1 MLNSLFSNIKTA
13 KLLPTIV
20 LCSIFSSTHIYASDS
35 CHIKLDAGL
44 TLTTTTLEF
53 FNATKGSD
61 NNKKILYKIQDDQR
75 LIVHDKEVSLTSQQ
89 QRLVTQYAR
98 SVRAMVPQVRSVASE
113 GVDLALEGVNRVFND
128 LLGEGNSTGAELT
141 RELSTLRDEA
151 LTRFTP
157 ERGIT
162 IDEYALENK
171 VLTAEKMLGKQF
183 KQRVELVME
192 KAVVNAMGNLVVV
205 MGQEMLLSGK
215 QGRSFEAR
223 IKSFRERA
231 ANEKKIRTKQ
241 IEQKTDALCVP
252 VVNIA
257 QLEDRLQTNISSL
270 KNLNVLSARL
280 KNRK

>member
-1 MLNSLFSNIKTA
+1 MLNSFLCNIKTA
-13 KLLPTIV
+13 TLFPTIV
-20 LCSIFSSTHIYASDS
+20 LYSIFSSTNIHAYES

-44 TLTTTTLEF
+44 TLTVSALEF
-53 FNATKGSD
+53 FNTTKGSD
-61 NNKKILYKIQDDQR
+61 NNKKTLYKIQDDQR
-75 LIVHDKEVSLTSQQ
+75 LIVHEKEVSLTGPQ

-98 SVRAMVPQVRSVASE
+98 SIRAMVPQIKTVATE
-113 GVDLALEGVNRVFND
+113 GVDLALEGVNLVFDD
-128 LLGEGNSTGAELT
+128 LLGEGNSAGAELT

-151 LTRFTP
+151 IMRFTP
-157 ERGIT
+157 EYGIT
-162 IDEYALENK
+162 IDENALENK
-171 VLTAEKMLGKQF
+171 VVTAEKMLGKKF

-231 ANEKKIRTKQ
+231 ANEKQIRTKQ
-241 IEQKTDALCVP
+241 IKQKADALCVP

-270 KNLNVLSARL
+270 KNLNVLSAQL
-280 KNRK
+280 KNSK